1 MIMSVRGIRG
11 AITVGSNSSP
21 EIKAATKELLLRIVA
36 ENSIEVEAIA
46 SIIFS
51 VTSDL
56 NAEFPAVAAREL
68 GWEDAPL
75 LCTYEIDVPGSLAM
89 CIRVLLHVN
98 CEKKQAQIKHV
109 YLKGASKLRGGGKR

>member
-1 MIMSVRGIRG
+1 MSVRGIRG
-11 AITVGSNSSP
+11 AITVTSNSSP
-21 EIKAATKELLLRIVA
+21 EIIAATKELLSRMVA
-36 ENSIEVEAIA
+36 ENSVEVEDIA

-51 VTSDL
+51 VTRDL

-75 LCTYEIDVPGSLAM
+75 LCTFEIDVPGSLAK

-98 CEKKQAQIKHV
+98 CEKKQAEIKHI
-109 YLKGASKLRGGGKR
+109 YLKEASKLRRGGKR